1 MMNKLK
7 KGFVIVAMAGMI
19 CSVNGPATEVSAA
32 TRNCAT
38 AVAKNCTIGK
48 TFHCGKLKYKVTG
61 KNSVT
66 CIGFCK
72 NSKSAKSCS
81 IPSKVTCNGKT
92 YKVTKVANN
101 AFSNCKKLNRI
112 NCSNQIANCS
122 SNCFGGA
129 IACFR

>member
-19 CSVNGPATEVSAA
+19 CSVNGIATEVSAA

-38 AVAKNCTIGK
+38 VTAKKCTVGK
-48 TFHCGKLKYKVTG
+48 TFYCGKLKYKVTG

-66 CIGFCK
+66 CTGFRK

-81 IPSKVTCNGKT
+81 IPSKVTYNGKT

-101 AFSNCKKLNRI
+101 AFLNCKNLNRI
-112 NCSNQIANCS
+112 NCSNQIANFG
-122 SNCFGGA
+122 SNCFGGVT
-129 IACFR
+129 ACFR